1 MYCPRVGDCSKQKGK
16 IVYVWNCMHYFML
29 EVVFVANEKN
39 LVPFTSEQ
47 SHEEAVKNGR
57 KGGIASGE
65 AKRNRKMLRD
75 CIDYLFERED
85 AMALGA
91 DGNPMSGAEKLA
103 YNLFVKALAETD
115 TAKAAKAFEVLRD
128 TAGQKPV
135 DKVQATQTVVDMSAF
150 STDEIKAMLDEEV

>member
-1 MYCPRVGDCSKQKGK
+1 MELYALFF
-16 IVYVWNCMHYFML
+16 WL
-29 EVVFVANEKN
+29 EAVFVANEKN
-39 LVPFTSEQ
+39 LVPFTSAQ

-75 CIDYLFERED
+75 CIDYLLERED
-85 AMALGA
+85 AMVLGA
-91 DGNPMSGAEKLA
+91 DGNPMSGAEQLA
-103 YNLFVKALAETD
+103 YNLFVKALEEPD

-135 DKVQATQTVVDMSAF
+135 DKVQTTQTVVDLSAF